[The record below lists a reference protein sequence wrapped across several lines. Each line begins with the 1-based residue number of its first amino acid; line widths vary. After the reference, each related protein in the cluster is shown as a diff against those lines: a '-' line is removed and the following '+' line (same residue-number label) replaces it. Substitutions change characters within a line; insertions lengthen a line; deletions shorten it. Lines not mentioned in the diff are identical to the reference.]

1 MKKIKIAIDGPAAS
15 GKSTTAK
22 LLAQKLN
29 YIYIDTGAMYRAATY
44 AVIREKINIF
54 KEEEVKQCILK
65 NEISIQLKN
74 GEQHT
79 FLNAQDVSAFIRS
92 PEINKVISQISSY
105 AEVRAMMV
113 EKQRKLAQQGAV
125 VMDGRDIGTVVL
137 KDAELKVFMTASI
150 EERAKRRLKDLKRIG
165 HRGSYEKVKAD
176 IAERDRI
183 DSTRSVAPLKKA
195 KDAIKLDTSQLSIE
209 EQVEKIYEMAIM
221 IR

>member
-1 MKKIKIAIDGPAAS
+1 
-15 GKSTTAK
+15 
-22 LLAQKLN
+22 
-29 YIYIDTGAMYRAATY
+29 
-44 AVIREKINIF
+44 
-54 KEEEVKQCILK
+54 
-65 NEISIQLKN
+65 
-74 GEQHT
+74 
-79 FLNAQDVSAFIRS
+79 
-92 PEINKVISQISSY
+92 
-105 AEVRAMMV
+105 MMV